1 MLHSL
6 VQEHF
11 SPPSLPR
18 PLPLGPLPQG
28 QFQFRF
34 SLVYSSLEDVLPGV
48 EELRLLAQQDGS
60 KEERAQAQRRL
71 AEIIQVRVSQ

>member
-1 MLHSL
+1 M
-6 VQEHF
+6 
-11 SPPSLPR
+11 
-18 PLPLGPLPQG
+18 PQG
-28 QFQFRF
+28 QFEFRF

-71 AEIIQVRVSQ
+71 AEIIQVGAASEGAWRRV